1 MGMKNTGKWK
11 YLLTLLV
18 VLILLVAC
26 NPVKLD
32 PPQPPTGLTAEALSS
47 TQIKLTWQ
55 DKSENETGFKIER
68 KLHSSTEWKETAEA
82 SANATTFTDTRLDSN
97 TAYDYRIRAYNS
109 YGYSGY
115 SNVASATT
123 TMAAPEAPTGL
134 AATVLSSTE
143 IELTWQDNSTN
154 ESGFKVERK
163 TGLSGSWDVAL
174 QLSADATTCT
184 DTGLTP
190 ETTYYYRVKAYN
202 STGNSAPSNEVQATT
217 IMAVPEA
224 PTNLV
229 AEALSS
235 SEIKLTWHDNST
247 NETGFKV
254 ERQPSGMT
262 NWEEIRILSANVTT
276 YTDNTVTKGQTYKYR
291 VAAYNDGGSSS
302 SAEASATVQQAWEQR
317 YGISGKE
324 DKAYCV
330 AQTDDGG
337 YLVAGTTQTSDNNT
351 DLYIMKIASD
361 GTKSWDRVYNEA
373 TYTGNEVPFAMQR
386 TSDGNYVIAGYTS
399 SFGHG
404 DDFYVVKINE
414 LGNKIWEY
422 AYNSSNYPDGE
433 QAYDIQETSDG
444 GFVVVGKTYNPS
456 VSTTWLILIMKLK
469 ADGTPQTNEFSNP
482 IAQQY
487 GNYSYQVGYA
497 VREVSD
503 GYLIAGEARDSGVI
517 SHMYVVKSGQA
528 VDFQRKIFLDND
540 SATSLARSLDLTDDG
555 GFVIAGQGRDRN
567 GTNAQT
573 FYVAKFNSAYE
584 KDWEFTDGKSG
595 HTDIAYSIKQTTDG
609 GYIVAG
615 ERRYF
620 QSDVLVS
627 KLNTE
632 GTLEDGW
639 TVQYGTTD
647 YAETVRSVLQT
658 TDGGYIVV
666 GDSNYPAGYD
676 FYILKL
682 DSKGNSN

>member
-1 MGMKNTGKWK
+1 MVFTKLVNSILFQKGGEVMKKGG
-11 YLLTLLV
+11 YLFFSALFLSV
-18 VLILLVAC
+18 ILLFSCSSPSNTTTTTAV
-26 NPVKLD
+26 N
-32 PPQPPTGLTAEALSS
+32 QPTDLIATALSS
-47 TQIKLTWQ
+47 TQIKLTWL
-55 DKSENETGFKIER
+55 DNSTKESGFKIER
-68 KLHSSTEWKETAEA
+68 KLHSSTQWVEAAEA
-82 SANATTFTDTRLDSN
+82 SANVTTFTDTGLDSN
-97 TAYDYRIRAYNS
+97 TTYDYRIRAYNS

-123 TMAAPEAPTGL
+123 TMTAPEAPTGL

-154 ESGFKVERK
+154 E
-163 TGLSGSWDVAL
+163 TG
-174 QLSADATTCT
+174 
-184 DTGLTP
+184 
-190 ETTYYYRVKAYN
+190 Y
-202 STGNSAPSNEVQATT
+202 
-217 IMAVPEA
+217 
-224 PTNLV
+224 
-229 AEALSS
+229 
-235 SEIKLTWHDNST
+235 
-247 NETGFKV
+247 KV
-254 ERQPSGMT
+254 ERQPSGTT
-262 NWEEIRILSANVTT
+262 NWEEIKILGANVTT

-291 VAAYNDGGSSS
+291 VVAYNNGGSSY
-302 SAEASATVQQAWEQR
+302 SAEASATVQQAWERR
-317 YGISGKE
+317 YGSTSGKE

-337 YLVAGTTQTSDNNT
+337 YLVAGTTQTSGNNT

-361 GTKSWDRVYNEA
+361 GTKSWDRVYDEA

-399 SFGHG
+399 SFVRG
-404 DDFYVVKINE
+404 DDFYVVKIDE
-414 LGNKIWEY
+414 SGNKIWEY
-422 AYNSSNYPDGE
+422 AYDNIGTND

-456 VSTTWLILIMKLK
+456 AFITWWILIMKLE
-469 ADGTPQTNEFSNP
+469 ADGTPQTDEHDNP

-497 VREVSD
+497 VREVLD
-503 GYLIAGEARDSGVI
+503 GYLIAGEARDSGGI

-528 VDFQRKIFLDND
+528 VDYQGEIFLDND
-540 SATSLARSLDLTDDG
+540 SATSLALSLDLTDDG

-567 GTNAQT
+567 GIDAQT
-573 FYVAKFNSAYE
+573 FYVAKFNSVYE
-584 KDWEFTDGKSG
+584 KEWVFTDGWSG

-615 ERRYF
+615 ERRYD

-627 KLNTE
+627 KLNTA
-632 GTLEDGW
+632 GTLVDGW
-639 TVQYGTTD
+639 TGQYGTTD
-647 YAETVRSVLQT
+647 YAETGRSILQT

-666 GDSNYPAGYD
+666 GDSNYLAGYD

-682 DSKGNSN
+682 DSKGNIY

>member
-1 MGMKNTGKWK
+1 LWHVIRSNWTPSATDGPD
-11 YLLTLLV
+11 
-18 VLILLVAC
+18 C
-26 NPVKLD
+26 R
-32 PPQPPTGLTAEALSS
+32 ALSS

-68 KLHSSTEWKETAEA
+68 KLHSSTEWRETAEA

-174 QLSADATTCT
+174 QLSANATTCT

-217 IMAVPEA
+217 KMAAPEA

-235 SEIKLTWHDNST
+235 TEIKLTWHDKSA
-247 NETGFKV
+247 NESGFKI
-254 ERQPSGMT
+254 ERRT
-262 NWEEIRILSANVTT
+262 NGNSDWGLIATVNDTM
-276 YTDNTVTKGQTYKYR
+276 YTDSNLTKGQLYYYR
-291 VAAYNDGGSSS
+291 VAAYNDGGSSY
-302 SAEASATVQQAWEQR
+302 SAEASATVQQAWERR

-337 YLVAGTTQTSDNNT
+337 YLVAGTTQTSVNNT

-414 LGNKIWEY
+414 SGNKIWEY
-422 AYNSSNYPDGE
+422 AYDNNRTND
-433 QAYDIQETSDG
+433 QAYDIQQTSDR

-456 VSTTWLILIMKLK
+456 AFTTWWILIMKLE
-469 ADGTPQTNEFSNP
+469 ADGTPQKDEYGNP
-482 IAQQY
+482 IARQY

-497 VREVSD
+497 VRKVLD
-503 GYLIAGEARDSGVI
+503 GYLIAGEARDSGGI

-528 VDFQRKIFLDND
+528 VDYQGEIFLDND
-540 SATSLARSLDLTDDG
+540 PATSLARSLDLTDDG

-567 GTNAQT
+567 GTGAQT

-584 KDWEFTDGKSG
+584 KEWVFTDGWLG

-639 TVQYGTTD
+639 TGGQYGTTE
-647 YAETVRSVLQT
+647 YAETGRSVLQT

-682 DSKGNSN
+682 DSKGNIN

>member
-18 VLILLVAC
+18 VLTLLVAC

-68 KLHSSTEWKETAEA
+68 KLHSSTEWRETAEA
-82 SANATTFTDTRLDSN
+82 SANVTTYTDTGLDSN
-97 TAYDYRIRAYNS
+97 TTYDYRIRAYNS

-123 TMAAPEAPTGL
+123 IMAA
-134 AATVLSSTE
+134 
-143 IELTWQDNSTN
+143 
-154 ESGFKVERK
+154 
-163 TGLSGSWDVAL
+163 
-174 QLSADATTCT
+174 
-184 DTGLTP
+184 
-190 ETTYYYRVKAYN
+190 
-202 STGNSAPSNEVQATT
+202 
-217 IMAVPEA
+217 PEA

-235 SEIKLTWHDNST
+235 SEIKLTWQDNST
-247 NETGFKV
+247 NETGYKV

-276 YTDNTVTKGQTYKYR
+276 YTDNTVTKGQLYYYR
-291 VAAYNDGGSSS
+291 VAAYNDGGSSY
-302 SAEASATVQQAWEQR
+302 SAEASATVQQAWERR
-317 YGISGKE
+317 YGISVKE

-337 YLVAGTTQTSDNNT
+337 YLVAGTTQTSVNNT

-414 LGNKIWEY
+414 SGNKIWEY
-422 AYNSSNYPDGE
+422 AYHNVNDD
-433 QAYDIQETSDG
+433 QAHDIQETSDG

-469 ADGTPQTNEFSNP
+469 ADGTPQTDEFGNP
-482 IAQQY
+482 IARQY

-497 VREVSD
+497 VKEVSD
-503 GYLIAGEARDSGVI
+503 GYLIAGEARDSDGI

-528 VDFQRKIFLDND
+528 VDFQREIFLDND

-584 KDWEFTDGKSG
+584 KDWEFTDGWSG

-615 ERRYF
+615 ERRYD

-627 KLNTE
+627 KLNTA
-632 GTLEDGW
+632 GTLEGGW
-639 TVQYGTTD
+639 TGQYGTTD

>member
-55 DKSENETGFKIER
+55 D
-68 KLHSSTEWKETAEA
+68 
-82 SANATTFTDTRLDSN
+82 
-97 TAYDYRIRAYNS
+97 
-109 YGYSGY
+109 
-115 SNVASATT
+115 
-123 TMAAPEAPTGL
+123 
-134 AATVLSSTE
+134 
-143 IELTWQDNSTN
+143 NSTN

-174 QLSADATTCT
+174 QLSANATTCT

-217 IMAVPEA
+217 KMAAPEA

-235 SEIKLTWHDNST
+235 TEIKLTWHDKSA
-247 NETGFKV
+247 NESGFKI
-254 ERQPSGMT
+254 ERRT
-262 NWEEIRILSANVTT
+262 NGNSDWGLIATVNDTM
-276 YTDNTVTKGQTYKYR
+276 YTDSNLTKGQLYYYR
-291 VAAYNDGGSSS
+291 VAAYNDGGSSY
-302 SAEASATVQQAWEQR
+302 SAEASATVQQAWERR